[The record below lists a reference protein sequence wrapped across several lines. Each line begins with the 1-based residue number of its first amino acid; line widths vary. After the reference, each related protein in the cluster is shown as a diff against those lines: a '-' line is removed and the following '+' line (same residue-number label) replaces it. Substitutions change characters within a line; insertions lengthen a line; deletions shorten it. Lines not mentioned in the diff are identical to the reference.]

1 MIFKDRIDSAT
12 RLAEKL
18 DWLKKENPIV
28 LAIPR
33 GGVVTGD
40 VLARL
45 LSAELDIIVSRK
57 IGAPNNSELAIGS
70 VAHDGTFFPNS
81 SLISTLKVP
90 MDYIESKKNSEV
102 KEIKRRLAI
111 FRGNKDYELN
121 GKTVVL
127 VDDGIATGATMISAI
142 NWVKKQK
149 PRRIIVAVPVAPK
162 EIVEKIDTLDEVY
175 VLNRPTFFN
184 SVGEFYD
191 SFEQVEDNQVI
202 EIMKRNGFLRKD

>member
-202 EIMKRNGFLRKD
+202 EIMKRHGFLRKD

>member
-33 GGVVTGD
+33 GDVVTGD

-162 EIVEKIDTLDEVY
+162 EIVEKIDTIAEVY
-175 VLNRPTFFN
+175 VLNC
-184 SVGEFYD
+184 
-191 SFEQVEDNQVI
+191 
-202 EIMKRNGFLRKD
+202 